1 MNEFNKHKKA
11 DKIKWILTGVAFL
24 LIFVMFTGLCLQLFG
39 KDKQKPSEWFKKAE
53 ESNSNYSES
62 KVIDM
67 PEVMTFSAK
76 ALAIARANGQTVDVK
91 IKATVIPDDASNKAV
106 DFSVEW
112 GYATVHKDEAVTDFV
127 TVTQECDGS
136 VNATVS
142 CKKAFD
148 TDKIIVKVTTREGG
162 FTAKCT
168 ITFLG
173 VATSMNISASD
184 LTPVSSAERGVYYQL
199 GTKKTYTFNIALDNV
214 FGKVGSKNLTATV
227 GAVGNLYFGDEYV
240 NSDSGLGTFSNMK
253 SKPLSTYADRFIT
266 SATISENVLT
276 VTVGSDLLESFYSYK
291 ESDEY
296 GGTTYYDRVVFEDE
310 YGFTSGDGY
319 ESNAK
324 ANTEAMKSCYFT
336 VTVTDSVS
344 ELSETIRIWLVTPV
358 NGVKLDK
365 TEFSV

>member
-1 MNEFNKHKKA
+1 MSKKKIFITAITVILSAICVMAIVAGVVVANKKDRKDTLYVIENFDETEIYEMPKSMAFTAKSLATANEK
-11 DKIKWILTGVAFL
+11 
-24 LIFVMFTGLCLQLFG
+24 
-39 KDKQKPSEWFKKAE
+39 
-53 ESNSNYSES
+53 
-62 KVIDM
+62 
-67 PEVMTFSAK
+67 
-76 ALAIARANGQTVDVK
+76 GQAVNVK

-112 GYATVHKDEAVTDFV
+112 GYATVHKDETVTDFV
-127 TVTQECDGS
+127 TVTQEYDGS

-168 ITFLG
+168 VTFLG
-173 VATSMNISASD
+173 VATSMNISSTEV
-184 LTPVSSAERGVYYQL
+184 TPVSSTERGVYYQL
-199 GTKKTYTFNIALDNV
+199 GTKKTYTFNIALDND

-227 GAVGNLYFGDEYV
+227 GAVGNLSFGDEYV

-253 SKPLSTYADRFIT
+253 SKPLSTHADRFIT
-266 SATISENVLT
+266 SAMISENVLT

-344 ELSETIRIWLVTPV
+344 ELSETIRIWLATPV

>member
-1 MNEFNKHKKA
+1 MPKSMAFTAKSLAAANEK
-11 DKIKWILTGVAFL
+11 
-24 LIFVMFTGLCLQLFG
+24 
-39 KDKQKPSEWFKKAE
+39 
-53 ESNSNYSES
+53 
-62 KVIDM
+62 
-67 PEVMTFSAK
+67 
-76 ALAIARANGQTVDVK
+76 GQAVNVK

-112 GYATVHKDEAVTDFV
+112 GYATVHKDEAVADFV
-127 TVTQECDGS
+127 TVTQEYNGS

-168 ITFLG
+168 VTFLG
-173 VATSMNISASD
+173 VATSMNISSTEV
-184 LTPVSSAERGVYYQL
+184 TPVSSTERGVYYQL
-199 GTKKTYTFNIALDNV
+199 GTKKTYTFNIALDND
-214 FGKVGSKNLTATV
+214 FGNVGSKNLTATA

-310 YGFTSGDGY
+310 YGLTSGDGY

-336 VTVTDSVS
+336 VTVKDSVS

>member
-1 MNEFNKHKKA
+1 MNKKKKIVVIAAIILAVISIIAIIAGVVVANKKDRK
-11 DKIKWILTGVAFL
+11 DTLYVTENFDETEIYEMPKSMAF
-24 LIFVMFTGLCLQLFG
+24 T
-39 KDKQKPSEWFKKAE
+39 
-53 ESNSNYSES
+53 
-62 KVIDM
+62 
-67 PEVMTFSAK
+67 AK
-76 ALAIARANGQTVDVK
+76 SLAAANEKGQAVNVK

-127 TVTQECDGS
+127 TVTQEYDGS

-148 TDKIIVKVTTREGG
+148 TDKINIKVTTREGG

-168 ITFLG
+168 VTFLG
-173 VATSMNISASD
+173 VATSMDITASD
-184 LTPVSSAERGVYYQL
+184 LTPVSSSERGIYYQL
-199 GTKKTYTFNIALDNV
+199 GTKKTYTFNIALDND
-214 FGKVGSKNLTATV
+214 FGNVGSKNLTATI

-266 SATISENVLT
+266 SVTISENVLT

-310 YGFTSGDGY
+310 YGLTSGDGY

-344 ELSETIRIWLVTPV
+344 ALSETIRIWLVTPV

>member
-1 MNEFNKHKKA
+1 MSKKKIFITAITVILSAICVMAIVASVVIANK
-11 DKIKWILTGVAFL
+11 
-24 LIFVMFTGLCLQLFG
+24 
-39 KDKQKPSEWFKKAE
+39 KDKKDTLYIAE
-53 ESNSNYSES
+53 DFNENATYE
-62 KVIDM
+62 M
-67 PEVMTFSAK
+67 PKSMAFTAK
-76 ALAIARANGQTVDVK
+76 SLAVANEKGQAVNVK

-127 TVTQECDGS
+127 TVTQDYDGS

-168 ITFLG
+168 VTFLG
-173 VATSMNISASD
+173 VATSMNISSTEV
-184 LTPVSSAERGVYYQL
+184 TPVSSTERGVYYQL
-199 GTKKTYTFNIALDNV
+199 GIKKTYTFNIALDND
-214 FGKVGSKNLTATV
+214 FGNVGSKNLTATV

-266 SATISENVLT
+266 SATISENILT

-296 GGTTYYDRVVFEDE
+296 GGATYYDRVVFEDE

>member
-1 MNEFNKHKKA
+1 MSKKKIFITAITVILSAICVMAIVASVVIANKEGKKDTLYVTENFDDTVTYEMPKSMAFTAKSLATANEK
-11 DKIKWILTGVAFL
+11 
-24 LIFVMFTGLCLQLFG
+24 
-39 KDKQKPSEWFKKAE
+39 
-53 ESNSNYSES
+53 
-62 KVIDM
+62 
-67 PEVMTFSAK
+67 
-76 ALAIARANGQTVDVK
+76 GQAVNVK
-91 IKATVIPDDASNKAV
+91 IKAMVIPDDASNKAV

-112 GYATVHKDEAVTDFV
+112 GYATVHKDESVTDFV
-127 TVTQECDGS
+127 TVTQEYDGS

-168 ITFLG
+168 VNFLG
-173 VATSMNISASD
+173 VATSMNISSTEV
-184 LTPVSSAERGVYYQL
+184 TPVSSTERGVYYQL
-199 GTKKTYTFNIALDNV
+199 GIKKTYTFNIALDND
-214 FGKVGSKNLTATV
+214 FGNVGSKNLTATV

-276 VTVGSDLLESFYSYK
+276 VTVGSNLLESFYSYK

-310 YGFTSGDGY
+310 YGLTSGDGY

-324 ANTEAMKSCYFT
+324 ANTEAMKSCCFT

>member
-1 MNEFNKHKKA
+1 MKKKIIVIAAVILAVFSIIAIIAGVVISNKKDRKDTLYITENFDETEIYEMPKSMAFTAKSLAAANEK
-11 DKIKWILTGVAFL
+11 
-24 LIFVMFTGLCLQLFG
+24 
-39 KDKQKPSEWFKKAE
+39 
-53 ESNSNYSES
+53 
-62 KVIDM
+62 
-67 PEVMTFSAK
+67 
-76 ALAIARANGQTVDVK
+76 GQAVNVK

-112 GYATVHKDEAVTDFV
+112 GYATLHKDEAVTDFV
-127 TVTQECDGS
+127 TVTQEYDGS

-162 FTAKCT
+162 FTAMCT
-168 ITFLG
+168 VTFLG
-173 VATSMNISASD
+173 VATSMNISSAEV
-184 LTPVSSAERGVYYQL
+184 TPVSSAERGIYYQL
-199 GTKKTYTFNIALDNV
+199 GTKKTYTFNIALDND
-214 FGKVGSKNLTATV
+214 FGNVGSKNLTATV

-240 NSDSGLGTFSNMK
+240 NSDSGFGTFSNMK

-266 SATISENVLT
+266 SVTISENVLT

-291 ESDEY
+291 SSDEY

-310 YGFTSGDGY
+310 YGLTSGDGY

-324 ANTEAMKSCYFT
+324 ANTEAIRSCYFT

>member
-1 MNEFNKHKKA
+1 MKKKIIVIAAVILAVFSIIAIIAGVVISNKKDRKDTLYITENFDETEIYEMPKSMAFTAKSLAEANEK
-11 DKIKWILTGVAFL
+11 
-24 LIFVMFTGLCLQLFG
+24 
-39 KDKQKPSEWFKKAE
+39 
-53 ESNSNYSES
+53 
-62 KVIDM
+62 
-67 PEVMTFSAK
+67 
-76 ALAIARANGQTVDVK
+76 GQAVNVK

-112 GYATVHKDEAVTDFV
+112 GYATLHKDEAVTDFV
-127 TVTQECDGS
+127 TVTQEYDGS

-162 FTAKCT
+162 FTAMCT
-168 ITFLG
+168 VTFLG
-173 VATSMNISASD
+173 VATSMNISSAEV
-184 LTPVSSAERGVYYQL
+184 TPVSSAERGIYYQL
-199 GTKKTYTFNIALDNV
+199 GTKKTYTFNIALDND
-214 FGKVGSKNLTATV
+214 FGNVGSKNLTATV

-291 ESDEY
+291 DSDEY
-296 GGTTYYDRVVFEDE
+296 GGTTYYDRFVFEDE

>member
-1 MNEFNKHKKA
+1 MNKKKKIVVIAAIILAVISIIAIIAGVVVANKKGRK
-11 DKIKWILTGVAFL
+11 DTLYVTENFDETEIYEMPKSMAF
-24 LIFVMFTGLCLQLFG
+24 T
-39 KDKQKPSEWFKKAE
+39 
-53 ESNSNYSES
+53 
-62 KVIDM
+62 
-67 PEVMTFSAK
+67 AK
-76 ALAIARANGQTVDVK
+76 SLAAANEKGQAVNVK

-106 DFSVEW
+106 DFLVEW
-112 GYATVHKDEAVTDFV
+112 GYTTLHKDESVTDFV
-127 TVTQECDGS
+127 TVKQEYDGS

-162 FTAKCT
+162 FTARCT
-168 ITFLG
+168 VTFLG
-173 VATSMNISASD
+173 VATSMNISSTEV
-184 LTPVSSAERGVYYQL
+184 TPVSSTERGVYYQL
-199 GTKKTYTFNIALDNV
+199 GTKKTYTFNIALDND

-296 GGTTYYDRVVFEDE
+296 GGTTYYDRVVFKDE

-324 ANTEAMKSCYFT
+324 ANTEAMKSCYFI

-365 TEFSV
+365 AEFSV

>member
-1 MNEFNKHKKA
+1 MNKKKKIIVITAVILAVISIIAIIAGVVIANK
-11 DKIKWILTGVAFL
+11 
-24 LIFVMFTGLCLQLFG
+24 
-39 KDKQKPSEWFKKAE
+39 KDKKDTLYITENFDDAATYE
-53 ESNSNYSES
+53 
-62 KVIDM
+62 M

-76 ALAIARANGQTVDVK
+76 ALAVAQANGQAVNVK

-127 TVTQECDGS
+127 TVTQEYDGS

-168 ITFLG
+168 VTFLG

-184 LTPVSSAERGVYYQL
+184 LTPISSVERGVYYQL
-199 GTKKTYTFNIALDNV
+199 GTKKTYTFNIALDND
-214 FGKVGSKNLTATV
+214 FGNVGSKNLTAIV

-324 ANTEAMKSCYFT
+324 SNTEAMKSCCFT